1 MVLRDRV
8 CWPMFL
14 SNDLRRE
21 GESGVL
27 RSDNKMPL
35 LGPTRVNDVAW
46 WSNRAGCGV
55 GGTVLRRARSC
66 RA

>member
-1 MVLRDRV
+1 M

-21 GESGVL
+21 GESGIL
-27 RSDNKMPL
+27 RSESIMPFE
-35 LGPTRVNDVAW
+35 GPMRVNDVAW
-46 WSNRAGCGV
+46 WSNIAGYWIW
-55 GGTVLRRARSC
+55 GTVLRRARSC